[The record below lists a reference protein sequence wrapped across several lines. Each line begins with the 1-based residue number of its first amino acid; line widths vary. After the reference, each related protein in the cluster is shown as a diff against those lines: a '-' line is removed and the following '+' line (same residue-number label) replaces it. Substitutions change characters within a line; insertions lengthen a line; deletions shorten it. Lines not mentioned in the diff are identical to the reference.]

1 MALQEVGIKLV
12 LDPGSF
18 YADLGKAGD
27 AVGQIGI
34 KATDGGAG
42 FNALEQVAIGS
53 LRRIGEMAINAG
65 VMIAQ
70 GIAGG
75 IGSSITVA
83 ADFEG
88 QMSGIQAV
96 LSPTAAEFD
105 ALRQKALDLGSST
118 AYSASEAAEAIEM
131 LAKNGLDATAILGG
145 AADATLALAAATG
158 GDLAG
163 SADIMT
169 DAMAIFGIS
178 VENVGDAI
186 NGIAGVT
193 VASKF
198 TIDDYRLALAQAGGV
213 AGSLGVEFDDFNTA
227 IAGISPLFASGSD
240 AGTSFKTML
249 QRLAP
254 TTGPAKEAMKDLGL
268 FSLDAGKALEFL
280 ADEGIYPASDSMD
293 DIKLAL
299 NEWASANNLTNSEW
313 DKLKDNLSTSAF
325 FDTNGQMKGMAEISG
340 ILQEALSGLSEEE
353 KNVALSTIFGTDAM
367 RAAVGLANLGTEGFN
382 ELAASIGGVD
392 ASLQAET
399 RLDNFNGALEQ
410 MRGAAETLQIVIGSA
425 LLPILTQLLND
436 VVTPAVNQ
444 ISLFAQALTGSQE
457 AMASLSPPLQQV
469 VTVLQSLAQYAGEA
483 ASVFGTDGLGASIA
497 TFGAGVTELNP
508 VLGRLIQS
516 MATVV
521 DFLANNWQ
529 TAVAVA
535 GGILAAAL
543 VPALAA
549 GAAAFGAAVVAAA
562 PVIAIL
568 AAVGSAAAALK
579 GAWDSNFGGIQ
590 KKTAAAMAAVQ
601 SVIQSVLGVV
611 MTFWER
617 NGAQIMATA
626 DRTWKQVQAIIGTI
640 AVIVAEVVT
649 RVFGSIA
656 KFIDEHGATI
666 QRVLDFAWSNIQT
679 TIDLVMNTIQ
689 GIVTTILGI
698 VTGDWETASTGIQQI
713 VDGIYDFV
721 TDTFNNI
728 LSLITDLGPDFLKN
742 AKELG
747 QNIIDGV
754 VKAISSGAQSVI
766 DALTG
771 MAQSALDNVKKFL
784 GISSPSRV
792 FAAEVGY
799 PMAQGIAQGI
809 LDGLPVVASAID
821 SLAGEAKDKA
831 IKAFEGVANA
841 AAKMFDDALGGQ
853 LGLARARQKALKD
866 IGKFEDELVEL
877 RKKRGE
883 SDEAEAAYQR
893 LYARFS
899 EADQMRAAAQHEA
912 EQIARVDAA
921 AARDYLA
928 LRETQIAKILD
939 LEAERDK
946 AVTKEQIARANRM
959 LQLEREAQQYELEQ
973 FKTAMAKRA
982 RETAALGSNFEET
995 GVALIDGMIAG
1006 IQQRSGELSAALSD
1020 VMGSALRVAQQQL
1033 GIRSPSVVFATEVGQ
1048 PIAEGIALGIGQAM
1062 PVAMSAVSNMA
1073 AGLVRPA
1080 APAVAR
1086 GGSSVSSVTQ
1096 NFNYSP
1102 VYNGAPRQPTQ
1113 DFAALRAFAVAR

>member
-83 ADFEG
+83 ADFES

-105 ALRQKALDLGSST
+105 NLRQKALDLGSST

-213 AGSLGVEFDDFNTA
+213 AGSVGVEFDDFNTA

-280 ADEGIYPASDSMD
+280 ADEGIHPASDSMD

-325 FDTNGQMKGMAEISG
+325 FDANGQMKGMAEISG

-399 RLDNFNGALEQ
+399 RLNNFNGALEQ

-444 ISLFAQALTGSQE
+444 VSLFAQALTGSQE

-483 ASVFGTDGLGASIA
+483 ASVF
-497 TFGAGVTELNP
+497 
-508 VLGRLIQS
+508 GRLIQS

-549 GAAAFGAAVVAAA
+549 GAAAFGAAVAAAA

-568 AAVGSAAAALK
+568 AAVGIAAAALK

-590 KKTAAAMAAVQ
+590 EKTAAAMAAVQ

-649 RVFGSIA
+649 RVFGGIA

-877 RKKRGE
+877 REKRGE

>member
-1 MALQEVGIKLV
+1 MALQEVGVKLV

-27 AVGQIGI
+27 AVGQIGT
-34 KATDGGAG
+34 KAKDGGAG

-65 VMIAQ
+65 VQIAQ

-83 ADFEG
+83 ADFES

-105 ALRQKALDLGSST
+105 NLRQKALDLGSST
-118 AYSASEAAEAIEM
+118 AYSAAEAAEAIEM

-213 AGSLGVEFDDFNTA
+213 AGSVGVEFDDFNTA

-254 TTGPAKEAMKDLGL
+254 TTGPAKDAMQELGL
-268 FSLDAGKALEFL
+268 MQFNTAYAMQFL
-280 ADEGIYPASDSMD
+280 ADKGITPLSNSVMD
-293 DIKLAL
+293 VEDAL
-299 NEWASANNLTNSEW
+299 LNYMEANKMTQAQQEKMWSNMQMSTFF
-313 DKLKDNLSTSAF
+313 DQQTGQLKDMDEVA
-325 FDTNGQMKGMAEISG
+325 G
-340 ILQEALSGLSEEE
+340 ILQEALSGLSEEQ

-399 RLDNFNGALEQ
+399 RLNNFNGALEQ
-410 MRGAAETLQIVIGSA
+410 MRGATETLQIIIGSA

-436 VVTPAVNQ
+436 VITPGVNQ
-444 ISLFAQALTGSQE
+444 VSMFVQALTGSQE

-469 VTVLQSLAQYAGEA
+469 ATVLQILASAFMEAGPFSIEFAEALSLVHPALQPML
-483 ASVFGTDGLGASIA
+483 LGAMQVAS
-497 TFGAGVTELNP
+497 
-508 VLGRLIQS
+508 
-516 MATVV
+516 
-521 DFLANNWQ
+521 FLQANWQ

-535 GGILAAAL
+535 GGVLAAAL

-562 PVIAIL
+562 PVIGVL
-568 AAVGSAAAALK
+568 AAVGIAAAALK

-590 KKTAAAMAAVQ
+590 EKTAAAMAAVQ
-601 SVIQSVLGVV
+601 GVIQSVLGVV

-649 RVFGSIA
+649 RVFGGIA

-679 TIDLVMNTIQ
+679 TIDFVMNTIQ

-698 VTGDWETASTGIQQI
+698 VTGDWETASAGIQQI

-742 AKELG
+742 ATELG

-809 LDGLPVVASAID
+809 LDGLPIVASAID
-821 SLAGEAKDKA
+821 TLAGEAKDKA
-831 IKAFEGVANA
+831 IKAFEAVANA

-877 RKKRGE
+877 REKRGE

-946 AVTKEQIARANRM
+946 AVTNEQIARANRM

-1062 PVAMSAVSNMA
+1062 PVALSAVSNMA

-1080 APAVAR
+1080 APAMAR
-1086 GGSSVSSVTQ
+1086 GGSSVSSVT
-1096 NFNYSP
+1096 NHYNYSP
-1102 VYNGAPRQPTQ
+1102 TYGAAPRAPTQ
-1113 DFAALRAFAVAR
+1113 DFASMRAFAVAR